1 VAAFDGFVLLL
12 RRVNLHV
19 NADHHVNAN
28 ADATMYAC
36 TISNNRSSGEP
47 ASKPHTNSV
56 PLQFGRDVAARLLMM
71 PDRAHWK
78 ACVLNKAEE
87 TELTSAFGNAF
98 APFNPHTESE
108 E

>member
-1 VAAFDGFVLLL
+1 M
-12 RRVNLHV
+12 HI
-19 NADHHVNAN
+19 
-28 ADATMYAC
+28 Y
-36 TISNNRSSGEP
+36 NNRGSSE
-47 ASKPHTNSV
+47 ASSKSSV

-87 TELTSAFGNAF
+87 TELTSNFNDAF
-98 APFNPHTESE
+98 APFNPYTDSE

>member
-1 VAAFDGFVLLL
+1 VILIHHAD
-12 RRVNLHV
+12 LHV
-19 NADHHVNAN
+19 NAT
-28 ADATMYAC
+28 ADATMYLR
-36 TISNNRSSGEP
+36 TYNNNNNRSSGEP

-87 TELTSAFGNAF
+87 TELTSTFGTAF
-98 APFNPHTESE
+98 APFNPHTDSE
-108 E
+108 G